1 MPNNAMFA
9 PENTENYTQGFVLL
23 ASVKSSSSKTQLTQD
38 GDYDIQQKK
47 LTNVAE
53 GTLSNEGDIITKSQ
67 LDTAIVNKPVR
78 NIPKFK
84 DSCDVMELLLFSRKM
99 ADRLPKRPQSPFRG
113 SQAYFKTFHEAYT
126 IFLSGQGIESH
137 IGSVS

>member
-1 MPNNAMFA
+1 M
-9 PENTENYTQGFVLL
+9 L
-23 ASVKSSSSKTQLTQD
+23 ASVKSSSIKTQLTQD

-84 DSCDVMELLLFSRKM
+84 DSCDVMELLLFPRKM
-99 ADRLPKRPQSPFRG
+99 ADRLPKRPQSLFRG
-113 SQAYFKTFHEAYT
+113 FQAYFKDF
-126 IFLSGQGIESH
+126 S
-137 IGSVS
+137 